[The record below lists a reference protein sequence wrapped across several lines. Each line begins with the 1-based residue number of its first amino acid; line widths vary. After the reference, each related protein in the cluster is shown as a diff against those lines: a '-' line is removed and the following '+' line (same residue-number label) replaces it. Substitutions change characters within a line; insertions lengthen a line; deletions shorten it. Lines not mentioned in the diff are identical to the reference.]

1 MIFFCILQCFIIFCG
16 AEICS
21 DQRGVSRLNLAARSK
36 RASVRKFAALQ
47 TLRSHFC
54 GFIVARNEGG
64 IFGRLANGEFTIIK
78 SSGRKRKS
86 QEGPFIFL
94 PINLNFECVCAKG
107 RGSGCAAPGRGSL
120 LRGSKSGVERGGPSP
135 WLPKSWDYK
144 ARAALPCG
152 RGRPLARK
160 RKAKRAPREL
170 DFALGLPAGLRSPLW
185 PRGRPEGSVFVPL
198 P

>member
-1 MIFFCILQCFIIFCG
+1 MAIRLERTSGSYYYYIMIFFRILQCFIIFCG

-54 GFIVARNEGG
+54 GFIVAHNEGG

-94 PINLNFECVCAKG
+94 PINLNFACVCAKG

-120 LRGSKSGVERGGPSP
+120 LRGSKSGGERGGRALGSQNLGTTGLGLLCPVAAAGR
-135 WLPKSWDYK
+135 WRGNGKQK
-144 ARAALPCG
+144 ARP
-152 RGRPLARK
+152 
-160 RKAKRAPREL
+160 
-170 DFALGLPAGLRSPLW
+170 
-185 PRGRPEGSVFVPL
+185 GS
-198 P
+198 